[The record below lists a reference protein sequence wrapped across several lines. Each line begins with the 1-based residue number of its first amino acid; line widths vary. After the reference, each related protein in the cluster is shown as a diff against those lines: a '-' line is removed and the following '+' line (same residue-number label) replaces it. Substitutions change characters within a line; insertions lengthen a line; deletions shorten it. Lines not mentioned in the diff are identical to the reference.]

1 MTTTEF
7 NPFMYYSQQ
16 LQVLLTNASKQKNPA
31 FWLYKNDART
41 ILFMLEALTRLHN
54 KAFDE
59 KLFTKWNKRFKKLE
73 DLFGEMDHFLT
84 LEAEFKSNKKIT
96 KEALKYFSVNASN
109 VMEKCNQRLHE
120 KDWFNGK
127 LNSFDNK
134 LSEFKVEYN
143 DEYLGELKNIMHSEI
158 YSILNLCSKSNFKFT
173 KIEEEVHELRRK
185 LRWLSIY
192 AQALR
197 GLIQLKKS
205 TKKSKY
211 ELNYFTKEVLNSP
224 YNKLPS
230 KPKNTSMI
238 EFDADSFLALSWLI
252 IELGGLKDEGL
263 KVQKLADAI
272 FIVEDVTREEAL
284 VKAINALGL
293 DSDIQS
299 EILKKAS
306 QLLES
311 FVVKD
316 KILEHLVI

>member
-109 VMEKCNQRLHE
+109 VIEKCNQRLLE

-143 DEYLGELKNIMHSEI
+143 DEYLGELKKTMHSEI
-158 YSILNLCSKSNFKFT
+158 YAILNLCSKSNFKFT

-299 EILKKAS
+299 KILKKAS